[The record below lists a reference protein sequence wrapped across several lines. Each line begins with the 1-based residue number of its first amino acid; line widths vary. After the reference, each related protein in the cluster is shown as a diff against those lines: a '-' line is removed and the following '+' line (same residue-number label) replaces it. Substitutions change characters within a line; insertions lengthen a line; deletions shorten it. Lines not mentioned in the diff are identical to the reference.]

1 MTTIL
6 ERLIAAIRKAA
17 EYNSA
22 VEVAPSCILWTDKE
36 KQFEG
41 AISALQ
47 KNMPE
52 LLVWGTYDAARRRG
66 PTAWIRCAL
75 SGKVKGYDPQGHVPV
90 VYLPDVSR
98 ADLRI
103 VQDLKPEI
111 KTIAYLA
118 FRGAFF
124 IQKNSKDWTLLS
136 FMVSK
141 DCGGLGLDVASDTA
155 TKMAL
160 QTVFPM
166 MLDRNV
172 EEFKGHRLEQI
183 DFNAILAGDDPTRN
197 ILRWLNDGDA
207 WRRACKANEWTAFV
221 SVCKAGYAFDPEKD
235 GQGEGLKR
243 FAERKGAWRPVF
255 ERYSEG
261 YTSYPKIAK
270 NLEAQTPPVFDFFE
284 SVDTAGGWPQWNEQQ
299 EAQLA
304 GNIRSISAGP
314 VSQALGGLRALEAT
328 HGPRRAF
335 VWAKLKKSPLAEA
348 LPHLVQLA
356 ETALVSTPQFSSL
369 TEISTW
375 YQNDGWKTDAAARM
389 AVAVAGKGKEG
400 LLAVKGVVD
409 VLYRNWLETLANT
422 FQKLVEKDG
431 YVCSAPVKTCSAG
444 EVCIFADGL
453 RLDVAKELAANLS
466 ENGYTCSESYRWAPI
481 PTMTATG
488 KPMSIP
494 GVGSVEIT
502 KSTDKYDLLE
512 AAGLTFE
519 KLLKNLGYTK
529 DTGLLGSSPVWIEK
543 GDLDE
548 TGHEKKDNMPQYLED
563 ALSGIEHAI
572 ADAFNDGA
580 KSVRV
585 VTDHGWLW
593 LPGAFPKTD
602 LPAGLADE
610 KKGRYATIPDG
621 AVTDE
626 IELPWSWKD
635 TCRVSYPRG
644 ISCHRLGLAYTHGG
658 LTLQECRLMELVIT
672 PGVKKSPVALENVS
686 WTGLWLKCKLV
697 GDFANCQVEV
707 REDPING
714 ASLLNRH
721 GVPNEVGNVKGLVAD
736 EELMG
741 KEAFVVVVDQSGV
754 LLVQQR
760 VHIGG

>member
-1 MTTIL
+1 M
-6 ERLIAAIRKAA
+6 
-17 EYNSA
+17 
-22 VEVAPSCILWTDKE
+22 
-36 KQFEG
+36 
-41 AISALQ
+41 
-47 KNMPE
+47 
-52 LLVWGTYDAARRRG
+52 
-66 PTAWIRCAL
+66 
-75 SGKVKGYDPQGHVPV
+75 
-90 VYLPDVSR
+90 
-98 ADLRI
+98 
-103 VQDLKPEI
+103 
-111 KTIAYLA
+111 
-118 FRGAFF
+118 
-124 IQKNSKDWTLLS
+124 
-136 FMVSK
+136 
-141 DCGGLGLDVASDTA
+141 
-155 TKMAL
+155 
-160 QTVFPM
+160 
-166 MLDRNV
+166 
-172 EEFKGHRLEQI
+172 
-183 DFNAILAGDDPTRN
+183 
-197 ILRWLNDGDA
+197 
-207 WRRACKANEWTAFV
+207 
-221 SVCKAGYAFDPEKD
+221 
-235 GQGEGLKR
+235 
-243 FAERKGAWRPVF
+243 
-255 ERYSEG
+255 
-261 YTSYPKIAK
+261 
-270 NLEAQTPPVFDFFE
+270 
-284 SVDTAGGWPQWNEQQ
+284 
-299 EAQLA
+299 
-304 GNIRSISAGP
+304 
-314 VSQALGGLRALEAT
+314 
-328 HGPRRAF
+328 
-335 VWAKLKKSPLAEA
+335 
-348 LPHLVQLA
+348 
-356 ETALVSTPQFSSL
+356 
-369 TEISTW
+369 
-375 YQNDGWKTDAAARM
+375 
-389 AVAVAGKGKEG
+389 
-400 LLAVKGVVD
+400 
-409 VLYRNWLETLANT
+409 
-422 FQKLVEKDG
+422 
-431 YVCSAPVKTCSAG
+431 
-444 EVCIFADGL
+444 
-453 RLDVAKELAANLS
+453 S
-466 ENGYTCSESYRWAPI
+466 ENGYTCRESYRWAPI

-494 GVGSVEIT
+494 GIGSVEIT
-502 KSTDKYDLLE
+502 KTTDKYDLLE

-543 GDLDE
+543 GDLDD

-697 GDFANCQVEV
+697 GDFANCHVEV

-741 KEAFVVVVDQSGV
+741 KEAFVVVLDQSGV
-754 LLVQQR
+754 LLVQQK

>member
-6 ERLIAAIRKAA
+6 ERLTAAIRKAA

-41 AISALQ
+41 AILALQ
-47 KNMPE
+47 KQMPE
-52 LLVWGTYDAARRRG
+52 LLMWGKYDADRRRG

-75 SGKVKGYDPQGHVPV
+75 SGKVKGYDPQGNVPV

-141 DCGGLGLDVASDTA
+141 DCGGLGLDVAADSA

-166 MLDRNV
+166 MLERNV

-207 WRRACKANEWTAFV
+207 WRQACKPSEWTAFV
-221 SVCKAGYAFDPEKD
+221 NVCKAGYAFDPEKD

-243 FAERKGAWRPVF
+243 FADRKGAWKPVF
-255 ERYSEG
+255 ERYTEG
-261 YTSYPKIAK
+261 YTSYPKIVR
-270 NLEAQTPPVFDFFE
+270 NLEAQTPPAFDFFE
-284 SVDTAGGWPQWNEQQ
+284 SVETAGGWPQWNALQ
-299 EAQLA
+299 ESQLA
-304 GNIRSISAGP
+304 GNLKAIASAP
-314 VSQALGGLRALEAT
+314 ISQALGTLKGLEAT
-328 HGPRRAF
+328 HGPRREL
-335 VWAKLKKSPLAEA
+335 VWTKLKKSPLAEA
-348 LPHLVQLA
+348 LPHLIRLA
-356 ETALVSTPQFSSL
+356 ETALVSTPQFNSL
-369 TEISTW
+369 IEMSTW
-375 YQNDGWKTDAAARM
+375 YQNDGWETDAAARR

-400 LLAVKGVVD
+400 LLAVKTVVD
-409 VLYRNWLETLANT
+409 VLYRNWLETVANT
-422 FQKLVEKDG
+422 FQKLIEKEG
-431 YVCSAPVKTCSAG
+431 YKCEAPARKCEAE

-453 RLDVAKELAANLS
+453 RLDVAKELSARLS
-466 ENGYTCSESYRWAPI
+466 ENGYKCKESYRWSPI
-481 PTMTATG
+481 PSMTATG
-488 KPMSIP
+488 KPRAIP
-494 GVGSVEIT
+494 GIKAVEIT
-502 KSTDKYDLLE
+502 KSTEEYDLLE
-512 AAGLTFE
+512 AAGMTFD
-519 KLLKNLGYTK
+519 KLLKNVGYTRDSDQLK
-529 DTGLLGSSPVWIEK
+529 SSPVWVEK

-548 TGHEKKDNMPQYLED
+548 TGHDKKDNMPQYLGD
-563 ALSGIEHAI
+563 AMSSIEHAI
-572 ADAFNDGA
+572 ADAFADGA

-602 LPAGLADE
+602 LPTGLADE
-610 KKGRYATIPDG
+610 KKGRYATIPGG
-621 AVTDE
+621 AATDE

-635 TCRVSYPRG
+635 TYRVSYPRG
-644 ISCHRLGLAYTHGG
+644 ISCHRLGMTYTHGG
-658 LTLQECRLMELVIT
+658 LSLQECRLMELEIT
-672 PGVKKSPVALENVS
+672 QGEKKSPVSLESVS
-686 WTGLWLKCKLV
+686 WTGLWVKGKLI
-697 GDFANCQVEV
+697 GDFANCRLDV
-707 REDPING
+707 REDPIKG
-714 ASLLNRH
+714 ASLLNH
-721 GVPNEVGNVKGLVAD
+721 LGETNEVGGVKGLVAD

-741 KEAFVVVVDQSGV
+741 KEAFVVVLDQNGSI
-754 LLVQQR
+754 LVQQK

>member
-6 ERLIAAIRKAA
+6 EKLTAAIRRAA

-41 AISALQ
+41 AILALQ
-47 KNMPE
+47 KQMPE
-52 LLVWGTYDAARRRG
+52 LLVWGKYDADRRRG

-75 SGKVKGYDPQGHVPV
+75 SGKVKGYDPQGRVPV

-141 DCGGLGLDVASDTA
+141 DCGGLGLDVASDSA

-166 MLDRNV
+166 MLERNV
-172 EEFKGHRLEQI
+172 EEFKGHHLEQM

-207 WRRACKANEWTAFV
+207 WRQACKANEWSAFV
-221 SVCKAGYAFDPEKD
+221 NVCKAGYAFDPEKD
-235 GQGEGLKR
+235 GLGEGLKR
-243 FAERKGAWRPVF
+243 FADRKGAWKPVF
-255 ERYSEG
+255 ERYAEG

-270 NLEAQTPPVFDFFE
+270 NLGSQTPPSFDFFE
-284 SVDTAGGWPQWNEQQ
+284 NVGTAGGWPQWNEMQ
-299 EAQLA
+299 ESQLA
-304 GNIRSISAGP
+304 GNLKAIASAP
-314 VSQALGGLRALEAT
+314 VSQALGTLKGLEAT
-328 HGPRRAF
+328 HGPRREL
-335 VWAKLKKSPLAEA
+335 VWTKLKKSPLAEA
-348 LPHLVQLA
+348 LPHLIRLA
-356 ETALVSTPQFSSL
+356 ETALVSTPQFNSP
-369 TEISTW
+369 TEMSTW

-389 AVAVAGKGKEG
+389 AVAVAGKGKDG
-400 LLAVKGVVD
+400 LLAVKTVVD
-409 VLYRNWLETLANT
+409 VLYRNWLETVAIT
-422 FQKLVEKDG
+422 FQKLIEKKG
-431 YVCSAPVKTCSAG
+431 YKCEAPARKCGAG

-453 RLDVAKELAANLS
+453 RLDVAKELSAHLS
-466 ENGYTCSESYRWAPI
+466 ENGYKCKEAYRWSPI
-481 PTMTATG
+481 PSMTATG
-488 KPMSIP
+488 KPMAVP
-494 GVGSVEIT
+494 GIQSVDIT

-519 KLLKNLGYTK
+519 KLLKNVGYAK
-529 DTGLLGSSPVWIEK
+529 DADQLNSSPVWVEK
-543 GDLDE
+543 GDLDD
-548 TGHEKKDNMPQYLED
+548 TGHDKKDNMPQYLGE
-563 ALSGIEHAI
+563 AMSNIEHAI
-572 ADAFNDGA
+572 ADAFSDGA

-593 LPGAFPKTD
+593 LPGAFPKAD

-610 KKGRYATIPDG
+610 KKGRYATIPSG

-626 IELPWSWKD
+626 IELPWSWED
-635 TCRVSYPRG
+635 SYRVSYPRG
-644 ISCHRLGLAYTHGG
+644 ISCHRLGMTYTHGG
-658 LTLQECRLMELVIT
+658 LSLQECRLMELEIT
-672 PGVKKSPVALENVS
+672 QGEKKSPVSLENIS
-686 WTGLWLKCKLV
+686 WTGLWVKCKLV
-697 GDFANCQVEV
+697 GDFAGCRLDV
-707 REDPING
+707 REDPIRG
-714 ASLLNRH
+714 DSLLNRP
-721 GVPNEVGNVKGLVAD
+721 GEPNEVGGVKGLVAD

-741 KEAFVVVVDQSGV
+741 KEAFVVVLGQNGAI
-754 LLVQQR
+754 LVQQK